1 MRRKIHTS
9 DQSAS
14 HSDRTAEF
22 STTQSAI
29 RTGAGGGEGTSHL
42 KTERLGRENGRR
54 GLSPSSPSPQ
64 GLNFPFQ
71 VQRSHI
77 LSSFLM

>member
-14 HSDRTAEF
+14 HSDRTAAL

-29 RTGAGGGEGTSHL
+29 RTGAGGGGDFPPEDRKIGEGEWTPRVVSL
-42 KTERLGRENGRR
+42 LPIPTR
-54 GLSPSSPSPQ
+54 P
-64 GLNFPFQ
+64 
-71 VQRSHI
+71 
-77 LSSFLM
+77 

>member
-1 MRRKIHTS
+1 MRKKIHTS

-14 HSDRTAEF
+14 HSDRTAAL

-29 RTGAGGGEGTSHL
+29 RTGAGGEGTSHL

-64 GLNFPFQ
+64 GLNFPFG